1 MDNLHSVKTGIIN
14 EIQKYFD
21 ESQRLNESTI
31 QLKCEYD
38 LTLRENSSTIRNQ
51 ESILKE
57 KQLKIEGLEKS
68 NMAKDKQIHEYSE
81 LINNFEQKVQELT
94 LEKSEKER
102 FDIIRNQANTIQA
115 KENEINRLTNLL
127 QKLNEKETNE
137 QEKKVLNVF
146 ELIEKDVP
154 DDDITV
160 KVIKNDDSVE
170 EEEKE
175 EKEEEED
182 EDEDEDEDEE
192 EEYEILVYRKKEYW
206 IKKDEFPQYIY
217 EVIEEDGL
225 GDRLGIYKK
234 DKNGK
239 LKVFL
244 DK

>member
-1 MDNLHSVKTGIIN
+1 MDNLHSTKTGLIN

-21 ESQRLNESTI
+21 EYQRLTESTI
-31 QLKCEYD
+31 LLKGEYD

-57 KQLKIEGLEKS
+57 KQLQIEGLEKN

-115 KENEINRLTNLL
+115 KDNEINRLTNLL

-137 QEKKVLNVF
+137 QDKTNEQDNKVLNVF

-160 KVIKNDDSVE
+160 KVIKNDDSIKEEKVE
-170 EEEKE
+170 EE
-175 EKEEEED
+175 
-182 EDEDEDEDEE
+182 EE

>member
-1 MDNLHSVKTGIIN
+1 MDNLHSIKTGLIN

-21 ESQRLNESTI
+21 EYQRLNESTI

-57 KQLKIEGLEKS
+57 KQLQIEGLEKN

-115 KENEINRLTNLL
+115 KDNEINRLTNLL
-127 QKLNEKETNE
+127 QKLNDKETTEQDKTNEKE

-160 KVIKNDDSVE
+160 KVIKNDDSIKEEKVE
-170 EEEKE
+170 EEE
-175 EKEEEED
+175 
-182 EDEDEDEDEE
+182 EE

-206 IKKDEFPQYIY
+206 IKKDEVPQYVY

-225 GDRLGIYKK
+225 GDRLGIYKE

-239 LKVFL
+239 MKVFL